1 MVMTPSPRGRRM
13 EMNAKFGD
21 MIERFIDRGRLSLNA
36 MRNLGNEGNVPG
48 LLREVNSLKN
58 ASANVAATRVRLAAN
73 TLKIFLEGVLAAH
86 DSSQPRSRRPSKE
99 LNTYRQPAT
108 ISFDEE
114 SHADAQS
121 MAKRR
126 NEDGFFEKIHQM
138 ISRIESEM
146 HSFTV
151 QQEKLKNDALE
162 AAPAPEIEN
171 KYAYYDDDESEPLN
185 EKEHEK
191 KLLSWNKE
199 VYESRVFKAF
209 VEERLVRALYTQRLH
224 RSSRETF
231 HHHQQVVAR
240 NFQWRHSLP
249 TPYTRKVKHEEHT
262 EQVLAHAMEQA
273 SPRFRD
279 IEALSP
285 RLNGL
290 SLVRRGLSQTSSSI
304 AQPASEYE
312 LTRSVQ
318 LPPIHTL
325 MNPRNQ
331 MTSPLPDKETLMPH
345 TARSKRSAKE
355 DAKFRP
361 MQLYTL
367 LKFAA
372 QCFESKRVKEIA
384 LMREYGL
391 PVPAEPGQKPVLVPL
406 RNIID
411 DILTKEHG
419 SSDIKLEKFEQLR
432 LSCSDKGHG
441 WHPRL
446 AIFRRLAGWDEF
458 GEEEVPLDEQQEVVI
473 MQLLSW
479 LGIATPTPAE
489 RDTRPLLQLKDVAK
503 MVDHLYR
510 LRLIPIE
517 AKKRSST
524 LPLR

>member
-1 MVMTPSPRGRRM
+1 MYLVSCGGELT
-13 EMNAKFGD
+13 
-21 MIERFIDRGRLSLNA
+21 
-36 MRNLGNEGNVPG
+36 
-48 LLREVNSLKN
+48 KN

-273 SPRFRD
+273 SLALPRHRSAIAAPERPLVGAAWHVADVIFHRAASIRVRID
-279 IEALSP
+279 TLSAAPAYSHAHESSQSDDVAASRQGDSHATYGAQQAQRERGCQISPNAALH
-285 RLNGL
+285 
-290 SLVRRGLSQTSSSI
+290 I
-304 AQPASEYE
+304 AQVCSAVFRVKAGEGDCADARVWASCAC
-312 LTRSVQ
+312 R
-318 LPPIHTL
+318 
-325 MNPRNQ
+325 
-331 MTSPLPDKETLMPH
+331 
-345 TARSKRSAKE
+345 ARAEASACS
-355 DAKFRP
+355 
-361 MQLYTL
+361 
-367 LKFAA
+367 AA
-372 QCFESKRVKEIA
+372 QHYR
-384 LMREYGL
+384 R
-391 PVPAEPGQKPVLVPL
+391 
-406 RNIID
+406 
-411 DILTKEHG
+411 
-419 SSDIKLEKFEQLR
+419 
-432 LSCSDKGHG
+432 
-441 WHPRL
+441 HP
-446 AIFRRLAGWDEF
+446 
-458 GEEEVPLDEQQEVVI
+458 
-473 MQLLSW
+473 
-479 LGIATPTPAE
+479 
-489 RDTRPLLQLKDVAK
+489 
-503 MVDHLYR
+503 HH
-510 LRLIPIE
+510 
-517 AKKRSST
+517 
-524 LPLR
+524 